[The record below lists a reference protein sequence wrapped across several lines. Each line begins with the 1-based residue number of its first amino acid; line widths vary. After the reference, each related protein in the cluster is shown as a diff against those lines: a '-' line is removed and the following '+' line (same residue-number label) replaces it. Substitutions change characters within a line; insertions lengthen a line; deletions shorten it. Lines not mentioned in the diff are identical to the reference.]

1 MGKKS
6 LRLGQ
11 RIIAIHPRSIDGN
24 IADNRPIS
32 GSIIVTNWGSILTK
46 ITSFTQCK
54 RFSIPQCFRIS
65 SANVVAFNSTELI

>member
-32 GSIIVTNWGSILTK
+32 SSIVVTNWGSILTK
-46 ITSFTQCK
+46 NYILNPVQA
-54 RFSIPQCFRIS
+54 I
-65 SANVVAFNSTELI
+65 FNSPMSSESPQQTSLPLRVQS